1 MWGFACLSSF
11 NIRVIW
17 EFASQKTK
25 NNFNREI
32 NPRRWLN
39 SNSGHDAATLAVY
52 SRIVQWKWEENVDS
66 SQIFP
71 LPEGEKEGK
80 ISKMPTD
87 LILLQWGAANPARR
101 KKGKI
106 HARGGS
112 VKSDKKWL
120 KSWQMDRAF
129 LSPFLYAP
137 RFVLRSSRDYKSK
150 NLFSAALQKRARDAT
165 DATRNWIC
173 QCEDEMRGNLEIL
186 KLKRSILSPKDFYDR
201 YIHPSEG
208 ISCIQKSAKLLFPDC
223 VYFCLVLPGWC
234 LAKEK
239 NFLAD
244 LCKWARRID
253 SHIPNY
259 ITLIDNKLLILNYLS
274 V

>member
-87 LILLQWGAANPARR
+87 LILLQWGDRR
-101 KKGKI
+101 SGEGKGEI

-150 NLFSAALQKRARDAT
+150 NLFSAALQKRARE
-165 DATRNWIC
+165 ATRNWIC
-173 QCEDEMRGNLEIL
+173 WSEDEVRGNLEI
-186 KLKRSILSPKDFYDR
+186 
-201 YIHPSEG
+201 E
-208 ISCIQKSAKLLFPDC
+208 
-223 VYFCLVLPGWC
+223 
-234 LAKEK
+234 KEH
-239 NFLAD
+239 FVT
-244 LCKWARRID
+244 RGF
-253 SHIPNY
+253 
-259 ITLIDNKLLILNYLS
+259 
-274 V
+274 